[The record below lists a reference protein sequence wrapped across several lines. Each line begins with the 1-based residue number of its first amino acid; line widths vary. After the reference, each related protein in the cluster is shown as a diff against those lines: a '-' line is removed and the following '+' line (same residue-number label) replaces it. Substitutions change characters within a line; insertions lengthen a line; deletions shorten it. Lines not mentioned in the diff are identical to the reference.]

1 MTTAVCEAI
10 LTRDF
15 TPEGSSALTGEEV
28 ASYLAVLVR
37 LSALDGI
44 QSGEPEFVYR
54 AAACLGVQA
63 AMADIAGQFVA
74 DPALSSEGLI
84 ARIHDPGLRL
94 CLLRDA
100 YRVAAIDGRF
110 SAEEVGELTRIA
122 GALGIDP
129 GMAIDVRAIALEE
142 IRLHR
147 EFAGLVRSARA

>member
-15 TPEGSSALTGEEV
+15 TPEGTAALTGEDV

-37 LSALDGI
+37 LAALDGI
-44 QSGEPEFVYR
+44 QGGESEFVYR

-63 AMADIAGQFVA
+63 ALADIAGQFVA
-74 DPALSSEGLI
+74 DPGLSSEALI
-84 ARIHDPGLRL
+84 SRIGDPGLRL

-100 YRVAAIDGRF
+100 YRLAAIDGRF
-110 SAEEVGELTRIA
+110 SEEEVGELTRIA

-129 GMAIDVRAIALEE
+129 GMSIDVRAIALEE

-147 EFAGLVRSARA
+147 EFAVLVRTARG

>member
-37 LSALDGI
+37 LAALDGI
-44 QSGEPEFVYR
+44 QGGETEFVYR
-54 AAACLGVQA
+54 AAACLGVQS

-74 DPALSSEGLI
+74 DPALTSEGLI
-84 ARIHDPGLRL
+84 ARIRDPGLRL

-100 YRVAAIDGRF
+100 YRLAALDGRF

-122 GALGIDP
+122 AALGIDP

>member
-15 TPEGSSALTGEEV
+15 TPEGSSALTGDEV

-37 LSALDGI
+37 LAALDGI
-44 QSGEPEFVYR
+44 QAGEPGFVYR

-63 AMADIAGQFVA
+63 ALADIAGQFVA
-74 DPALSSEGLI
+74 DPALGSEELI
-84 ARIHDPGLRL
+84 SRIQDPGLRL

-100 YRVAAIDGRF
+100 YRLAAIDGQF

-122 GALGIDP
+122 GALGVDP
-129 GMAIDVRAIALEE
+129 AMAIDVRAIALEE
-142 IRLHR
+142 TRLHR
-147 EFAGLVRSARA
+147 EFASLVRAARG

>member
-15 TPEGSSALTGEEV
+15 TPEGTAALTGEDV

-37 LSALDGI
+37 LAALDGI
-44 QSGEPEFVYR
+44 QGGESEFVYR

-63 AMADIAGQFVA
+63 ALADIAGQFVA
-74 DPALSSEGLI
+74 DPGLSSEALI
-84 ARIHDPGLRL
+84 SRIRDPGLRL

-100 YRVAAIDGRF
+100 YRLAAIDGRF
-110 SAEEVGELTRIA
+110 SEEEVGELTRIA

-129 GMAIDVRAIALEE
+129 GMSIDVRAIALEE

-147 EFAGLVRSARA
+147 EFAVLVRTARG

>member
-15 TPEGSSALTGEEV
+15 TPEGSADLTGEEV

-44 QSGEPEFVYR
+44 QAGEPEFVYR
-54 AAACLGVQA
+54 VAACLGVQA

-74 DPALSSEGLI
+74 DPSLTSESLI
-84 ARIHDPGLRL
+84 ARIRDPGLRL

-100 YRVAAIDGRF
+100 YRIAAIDGRF
-110 SAEEVGELTRIA
+110 SEEEVGELTRIA
-122 GALGIDP
+122 RALGIDAAV
-129 GMAIDVRAIALEE
+129 AIEVRAIALEE
-142 IRLHR
+142 TRLHR
-147 EFAGLVRSARA
+147 EFAVLVRAARG

>member
-1 MTTAVCEAI
+1 MTTSVCEAI

-15 TPEGSSALTGEEV
+15 TPEGTSALTGDEV

-37 LSALDGI
+37 LAALDGI
-44 QSGEPEFVYR
+44 QGGESEFVYR

-63 AMADIAGQFVA
+63 ALADIAGQFVA
-74 DPALSSEGLI
+74 DPSLASEALI
-84 ARIHDPGLRL
+84 ARIRDPGLRL

-100 YRVAAIDGRF
+100 YRLAAIDGRF

-129 GMAIDVRAIALEE
+129 ALAIDVRAIALEE
-142 IRLHR
+142 VRLHR
-147 EFAGLVRSARA
+147 EFAALVRSARA

>member
-15 TPEGSSALTGEEV
+15 TPEGTAALTGEDV

-37 LSALDGI
+37 LAALDGI
-44 QSGEPEFVYR
+44 QGGESEFVYR

-63 AMADIAGQFVA
+63 ALADIAGQFVA
-74 DPALSSEGLI
+74 DPGLTSEALIS
-84 ARIHDPGLRL
+84 RIRDPGLRL

-100 YRVAAIDGRF
+100 YRLAAIDGRI
-110 SAEEVGELTRIA
+110 SEEEVGELTRIA
-122 GALGIDP
+122 GALGIEP
-129 GMAIDVRAIALEE
+129 GTSIDVRAIALEE

-147 EFAGLVRSARA
+147 EFAVLVRAARG